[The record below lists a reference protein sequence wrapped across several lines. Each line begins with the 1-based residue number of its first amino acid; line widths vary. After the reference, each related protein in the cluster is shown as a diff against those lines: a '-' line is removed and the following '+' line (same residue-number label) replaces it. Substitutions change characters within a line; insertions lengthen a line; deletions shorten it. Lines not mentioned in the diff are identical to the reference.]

1 MLAVLSRREISVN
14 EGVWIECLEENE
26 RCATSCLGLV
36 TAVNAQQ
43 PADRTTYCRVLKGY
57 EPASE
62 RRCYQPGKMGSDALR
77 ERQAAQAK
85 GRP

>member
-1 MLAVLSRREISVN
+1 MRYLLIA
-14 EGVWIECLEENE
+14 
-26 RCATSCLGLV
+26 LGLV
-36 TAVNAQQ
+36 TVANAQQ
-43 PADRTTYCRVLKGY
+43 LADKTTYCRVLKGQ

-62 RRCYQPGKMGSDALR
+62 RRCYTPGTMGSDSLR